1 MSLFPHTVTIFN
13 KYERDNRVYYSRVVL
28 SGVQFVLDE
37 VNARKTTGSSKD
49 DKVTCYIPRD
59 AVADKSYV
67 DSFVFKN
74 DETVDVNTT
83 YTIAKEDLVG
93 LGVIDL
99 DGLTINDYRNSR
111 GSLYEITAISDYQF
125 GSSLDNKVI
134 VAK

>member
-59 AVADKSYV
+59 AVADKNYV

-74 DETVDVNTT
+74 DETVDVDTT
-83 YTIAKEDLVG
+83 YTIAKEDLIG

-125 GSSLDNKVI
+125 GSNLDNKVI